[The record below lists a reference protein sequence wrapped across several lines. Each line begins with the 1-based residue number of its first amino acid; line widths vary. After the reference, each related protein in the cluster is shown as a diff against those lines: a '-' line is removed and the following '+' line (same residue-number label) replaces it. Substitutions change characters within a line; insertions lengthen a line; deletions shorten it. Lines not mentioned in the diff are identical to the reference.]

1 MTIKRKQ
8 LWQLIIG
15 GLLLLALAGTIWFI
29 FSNSMQ
35 PARVSSNSSQRV
47 LRTLQELLR
56 RLGHPG
62 ASASLTEHAV
72 RKAAHFCE
80 YSLEGFLL
88 LLTTRA
94 VTGHA
99 WRFISWP
106 ALAGLLTALT
116 DETIQLFSGGRS
128 SQVTDIWIDFGG
140 VVTGMALAL
149 ALLWLIGLLLG
160 RRRPASR
167 HG

>member
-8 LWQLIIG
+8 LWQLIVG

-62 ASASLTEHAV
+62 AAARLTEHAV

>member
-56 RLGHPG
+56 RLGQSRRCRQPD
-62 ASASLTEHAV
+62 
-72 RKAAHFCE
+72 R
-80 YSLEGFLL
+80 
-88 LLTTRA
+88 TR
-94 VTGHA
+94 
-99 WRFISWP
+99 RP
-106 ALAGLLTALT
+106 
-116 DETIQLFSGGRS
+116 QGG
-128 SQVTDIWIDFGG
+128 
-140 VVTGMALAL
+140 
-149 ALLWLIGLLLG
+149 ALL
-160 RRRPASR
+160 
-167 HG
+167 